1 MIRVLVFLAVLLGG
15 GQAYAQCSGSSG
27 VPFNCLAGNTPAAA
41 DYVLGGSNTSP
52 QSGKTVRWTW
62 ADVWGA
68 YAASSYNNI
77 TINTTGITGGTNGYV
92 LYNNAGTIG
101 QKAPTI
107 TINGTP
113 CDIAGTCTIT
123 TAASSVAVGT
133 TTVTSGT
140 NGYLLYNNGGVLGNL
155 ATSALTV
162 SFTQLPTLGANQVL
176 GSVAVAKPSGLSM
189 PSCPDTGSNHLNW
202 VSGTGFVCGTAGSGT
217 VSSVGLSMPAVFTV
231 TNSPITSTGTLAVTA
246 NGTSG
251 GVPYFNATTTMAS
264 SAALTSNALVLGGGA
279 GAAPKTAA
287 GFTTDGTS
295 ALTLGVAGASVG
307 SVAFKNATS
316 GTITLAPT
324 TGALGTVTLTAP
336 ARTATL
342 ATTSGALTNGNL
354 AKFDASGNIVDGG
367 VAASAVLTSSS
378 TLTNSKCVTWDST
391 TAVTAQTIDFPVEW
405 TSYTITKMQSKV
417 AGGGSFT
424 ADLKIGG
431 TNVTSC
437 NAVSVSGTSNT
448 NTTCTG
454 ANTGSANDIISVVTS
469 SPSGT
474 INQAY
479 VCAVFTHTP
488 N

>member
-202 VSGTGFVCGTAGSGT
+202 VSGTGFICGTAGSGT

-342 ATTSGALTNGNL
+342 ATNTGTLTSGNVP
-354 AKFDASGNIVDGG
+354 KFDASGNEIDSGIAATAILQNNVEGQTLSGGANVTSKSLSTGSITIDCGARPLQYITNGGAFTITAPAADGSCMLLVTNNG
-367 VAASAVLTSSS
+367 SAGSITFSGFTVGSNTGDAF
-378 TLTNSKCVTWDST
+378 TLTNGNKFMVTI
-391 TAVTAQTIDFPVEW
+391 VRI
-405 TSYTITKMQSKV
+405 
-417 AGGGSFT
+417 
-424 ADLKIGG
+424 
-431 TNVTSC
+431 N
-437 NAVSVSGTSNT
+437 GTSTYQNK
-448 NTTCTG
+448 
-454 ANTGSANDIISVVTS
+454 AL
-469 SPSGT
+469 
-474 INQAY
+474 Q
-479 VCAVFTHTP
+479 
-488 N
+488 